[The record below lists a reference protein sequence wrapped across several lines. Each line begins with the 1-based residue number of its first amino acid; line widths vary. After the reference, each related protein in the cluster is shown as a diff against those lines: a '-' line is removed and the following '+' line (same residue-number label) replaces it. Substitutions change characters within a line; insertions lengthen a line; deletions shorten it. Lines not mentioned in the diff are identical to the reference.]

1 MQLYTLPSNHSQ
13 HKPKPKFSSPWMAFR
28 HRIRN
33 YRRMGK
39 LFAKTALKQ
48 QMSARHASAAFRTAE
63 TNPDQRQFE
72 CQLRRMK
79 HSWLAPAAKGGF
91 PPFT

>member
-1 MQLYTLPSNHSQ
+1 MQLYTLPSNHSK
-13 HKPKPKFSSPWMAFR
+13 HKHKHKHKFSSPWMAFR

-48 QMSARHASAAFRTAE
+48 CKCRQGTPQLPSVL
-63 TNPDQRQFE
+63 QRQIRISADLNVCSDE
-72 CQLRRMK
+72 
-79 HSWLAPAAKGGF
+79 
-91 PPFT
+91 